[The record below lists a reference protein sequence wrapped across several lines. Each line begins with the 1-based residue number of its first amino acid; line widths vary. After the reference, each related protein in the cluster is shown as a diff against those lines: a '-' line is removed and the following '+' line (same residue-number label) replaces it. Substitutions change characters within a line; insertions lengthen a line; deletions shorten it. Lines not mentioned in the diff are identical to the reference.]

1 MRMKWTWLAL
11 VAVLALLVAA
21 CGDDAEE
28 TTTTAGTT
36 TTAEQTTTTA
46 GEPLV
51 IGMILVGPQND
62 HGWSQANYEAGLY
75 LQEQLGAE
83 LIVLD
88 KVNTADRPETTVDQ
102 VVTQMVDQGAD
113 LIFATSDDMKD
124 GILLGAEQ
132 HPDVPMVWASGD
144 SAWAEAGEAYHPEL
158 TNLANTMGRMEY
170 GKMIAGCAAAL
181 TTETGEL
188 GYLGPLINAET
199 RRLASSVYLGARY
212 CWETYRG
219 GQAAGGVPTT
229 SGEAV
234 GGGSATPG
242 EVASGEL
249 TFRVD
254 WIGFWFNI
262 PGFTLDPTQVAND
275 FFDSGIDVVISG
287 IDTTEGLVVAGQRAA
302 AGEAVWAIPYD
313 FQGACAEAP
322 EVCLGVPYFNWGPA
336 YLRIAQSVI
345 DGTFEAGFEWFGPDW
360 ADINNAETSGI
371 GFVEGPA
378 LSAENAAL
386 LDEFIA
392 GLADGSINLFT
403 GPLDYQDGT
412 PFLGAGEVASDV
424 QIWFMEQLLEGME
437 GASSAG

>member
-1 MRMKWTWLAL
+1 MRKKWTWLAL
-11 VAVLALLVAA
+11 VAVLALLAAA
-21 CGDDAEE
+21 CGDDAQE
-28 TTTTAGTT
+28 TTTTAATT
-36 TTAEQTTTTA
+36 TTAPQTTTTSGNSTTTTTVVETTTTTPA
-46 GEPLV
+46 EPLV

-62 HGWSQANYEAGLY
+62 HGYSQAHYEAGLY
-75 LQEQLGAE
+75 LQEMLGAE

-102 VVTQMVDQGAD
+102 VVTQMIGEGAD

-132 HPDVPMVWASGD
+132 HPDVPMIWSSGD
-144 SAWAEAGEAYHPEL
+144 SAWAEAGEDYRADL
-158 TNLANTMGRMEY
+158 TNLGNTMGRMEY
-170 GKMIAGCAAAL
+170 GKMMAGCAAAL
-181 TTETGEL
+181 TTQTGHL
-188 GYLGPLINAET
+188 GYLGPLINDET
-199 RRLASSVYLGARY
+199 RRLASSVYLGAKY
-212 CWETYRG
+212 CWTG
-219 GQAAGGVPTT
+219 ILGNAA
-229 SGEAV
+229 AD
-234 GGGSATPG
+234 
-242 EVASGEL
+242 L

-262 PGFTLDPTQVAND
+262 PGVTGDPTQVAND

-313 FQGACAEAP
+313 FQGACDEAP

-360 ADINNAETSGI
+360 ADINDPETSGI
-371 GFVEGPA
+371 GFLNGPA
-378 LSAENAAL
+378 LSAENATL
-386 LDEFIA
+386 LAQFIA

-403 GPLDYQDGT
+403 GPLNYQDGT
-412 PFLGAGEVASDV
+412 PFLGDGEVASDV
-424 QIWFMEQLLEGME
+424 QIWFMQQLLEGME
-437 GASSAG
+437 GASSSS